1 MPLTLPH
8 LPQPLKV
15 WEKIGIVV
23 GEEPEFGRY
32 VSRIEDITDQGI
44 FISAPEFVDGSSRLR
59 EGVTVAAL
67 LTRDDAVYRMMSTI
81 TQQPRNGVMT
91 FMLSIP
97 ISVARVQRR
106 QYVRIDIHERADYA
120 VLTDGW
126 DKRPTGEEFS
136 WHQSLTENLSG
147 GGIMLQ
153 THDLIPV
160 GTLLVVKI
168 PLLER
173 NGLPESVIGV
183 CRRSTTRERHPLA
196 GLEFLTTNQLPK
208 HFSMDQISRFPS
220 GVSAFD
226 KIAQNKLV
234 NYVFQRQIDMRK
246 KGLL

>member
-59 EGVTVAAL
+59 EGVEVAIL
-67 LTRDDAVYRMMSTI
+67 LTRDDAVYRMTATI
-81 TQQPRNGVMT
+81 TQQMRNGVPT

-97 ISVARVQRR
+97 HSVARVQRR
-106 QYVRIDIHERADYA
+106 QYVRIDIHERVDYA

-126 DKRPTGEEFS
+126 DYRPVGDEFQ
-136 WHQSLTENLSG
+136 WHQSVTENLSG

-153 THDLIPV
+153 THELLSAGVCLILKV
-160 GTLLVVKI
+160 
-168 PLLER
+168 PLFDR
-173 NGLPESVIGV
+173 NGLPGAVAAI
-183 CRRSTTRERHPLA
+183 CRRATTREHHPLA
-196 GLEFLTTNQLPK
+196 GVEFITTNQLQK
-208 HFSMDQISRFPS
+208 YFTTEQITRFPA

-226 KIAQNKLV
+226 RIAQNKLV